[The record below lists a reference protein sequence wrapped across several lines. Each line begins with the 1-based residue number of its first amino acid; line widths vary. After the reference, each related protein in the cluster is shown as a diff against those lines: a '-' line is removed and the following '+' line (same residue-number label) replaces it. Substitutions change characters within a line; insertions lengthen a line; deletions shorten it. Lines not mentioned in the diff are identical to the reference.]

1 MDIQSLLS
9 ADDLSS
15 LTRQVENY
23 NRDLNPAEAAG
34 QGQTLG
40 NDDFLR
46 ILLTQLT
53 HQDPTAPLEDKEFVA
68 QMAQFST
75 LEQMTNMSAELAKVF
90 AVMAK
95 AGYKTHWQ
103 TAKDFLK
110 VFYQKLVPDTAGH
123 KSSTLQDIAAKKPTE
138 IDALNGAVI
147 RLADSFS
154 VDVPYNLVV
163 CNIIKFIEAK
173 NR

>member
-9 ADDLSS
+9 SDDLSS

-23 NRDLNPAEAAG
+23 NRGLNPAKAVG

-40 NDDFLR
+40 KDDFLR

-75 LEQMTNMSAELAKVF
+75 LEQMTNMSAEMAKVF
-90 AVMAK
+90 TVMARSQ
-95 AGYKTHWQ
+95 AIGLLGKTVEI
-103 TAKDFLK
+103 AIGEDK
-110 VFYQKLVPDTAGH
+110 VSGRVEEITGSEFPQILVQGRYYDV
-123 KSSTLQDIAAKKPTE
+123 SQVL
-138 IDALNGAVI
+138 
-147 RLADSFS
+147 S
-154 VDVPYNLVV
+154 VKED
-163 CNIIKFIEAK
+163 
-173 NR
+173 

>member
-9 ADDLSS
+9 ANDLSS
-15 LTRQVENY
+15 LTRQVEDY
-23 NRDLNPAEAAG
+23 NRGLNPAEAAG

-40 NDDFLR
+40 KDDFLR

-75 LEQMTNMSAELAKVF
+75 LEQMTNMSAEMAKVF

-95 AGYKTHWQ
+95 SQAIGLLGKTVEIAIGDNVVSGRVREITGSEFPQ
-103 TAKDFLK
+103 I
-110 VFYQKLVPDTAGH
+110 LVEGRYYDV
-123 KSSTLQDIAAKKPTE
+123 SQIL
-138 IDALNGAVI
+138 
-147 RLADSFS
+147 S
-154 VDVPYNLVV
+154 V
-163 CNIIKFIEAK
+163 KEE
-173 NR
+173 

>member
-9 ADDLSS
+9 ADDLSR

-23 NRDLNPAEAAG
+23 NRGLNPAKAIG
-34 QGQTLG
+34 QDQTLG
-40 NDDFLR
+40 KDDFLR

-90 AVMAK
+90 TVMAK
-95 AGYKTHWQ
+95 NQAIGLLGKNVEIAVGDSRVSGRVEEITGSEFPQ
-103 TAKDFLK
+103 I
-110 VFYQKLVPDTAGH
+110 LVQGRYYDV
-123 KSSTLQDIAAKKPTE
+123 SQVL
-138 IDALNGAVI
+138 
-147 RLADSFS
+147 S
-154 VDVPYNLVV
+154 VKED
-163 CNIIKFIEAK
+163 
-173 NR
+173 

>member
-23 NRDLNPAEAAG
+23 NRGLNPAEAAG
-34 QGQTLG
+34 QDQALG
-40 NDDFLR
+40 KDDFLR

-75 LEQMTNMSAELAKVF
+75 LEQMTNMSAELTKVF

-95 AGYKTHWQ
+95 SQAIGLLGKTVEI
-103 TAKDFLK
+103 AIGDNK
-110 VFYQKLVPDTAGH
+110 VSGRVEEITGSEFPQILVQGRYYDV
-123 KSSTLQDIAAKKPTE
+123 SQI
-138 IDALNGAVI
+138 V
-147 RLADSFS
+147 S
-154 VDVPYNLVV
+154 V
-163 CNIIKFIEAK
+163 KE
-173 NR
+173 

>member
-23 NRDLNPAEAAG
+23 NRGLNPAEAAG
-34 QGQTLG
+34 QDQALG
-40 NDDFLR
+40 KDDFLR

-75 LEQMTNMSAELAKVF
+75 LEQMTNMSAELTKVF

-95 AGYKTHWQ
+95 SQAIGLLGKTVEI
-103 TAKDFLK
+103 AIGDNK
-110 VFYQKLVPDTAGH
+110 VSGRVEEITGSEFPQILVQGRYYDV
-123 KSSTLQDIAAKKPTE
+123 SQIL
-138 IDALNGAVI
+138 
-147 RLADSFS
+147 S
-154 VDVPYNLVV
+154 V
-163 CNIIKFIEAK
+163 KEE
-173 NR
+173 